1 MCTHPLTLLAFGASW
16 SWDAQA
22 RDTLKTKG
30 SSLEQWDQH
39 QGTARRAQMGCMPQ
53 HLPSPRGT
61 HTGTPLPYIALG
73 ARRPLW
79 SWKSSVTLE
88 QMKWHH

>member
-1 MCTHPLTLLAFGASW
+1 
-16 SWDAQA
+16 
-22 RDTLKTKG
+22 
-30 SSLEQWDQH
+30 
-39 QGTARRAQMGCMPQ
+39 MGCMPQ